1 MPLTEYGKKRDFAK
15 TPEPARP
22 AAKKKT
28 GLVYVIQK
36 HDASR
41 LHYDLRLETDGVLK
55 SWALPKEPPN
65 EPGVKR
71 LAVPTEDHPLGYE
84 SFEGVIPEPEY
95 GAGRVEIW
103 DSGEYVPLESGP
115 DRLVIE
121 VKGRRLKGRFV
132 LVRIKNRDPK
142 GGFVW
147 LFFKAGGSETNKG
160 PGKKAPGGKS

>member
-1 MPLTEYGKKRDFAK
+1 MPLTEYKKKRNFAR
-15 TPEPARP
+15 TPEPAGP
-22 AAKKKT
+22 VTKNMA

-41 LHYDLRLETDGVLK
+41 LHYDLRLEMDGVLK

-95 GAGRVEIW
+95 GAGKVEIW
-103 DSGEYVPLESGP
+103 DSGKYVPLESGP
-115 DRLVIE
+115 DRLVVE
-121 VKGRRLKGRFV
+121 VRGHRLQGRYA
-132 LVRIKNRDPK
+132 LVKIKNRGGK
-142 GGFVW
+142 GRFVW
-147 LFFKAGGSETNKG
+147 LFFKTGEPEMKKR
-160 PGKKAPGGKS
+160 PGKTAPGSWS